1 MYKDRKAEVI
11 AANRLSD
18 SDTGS
23 VDVQVA
29 VLTERI
35 TELTRHL
42 QTHRK
47 DTATRIGLLNLV
59 SRRRKL
65 LGYLTRHDVAHYRT
79 LIGRLGLR
87 K

>member
-1 MYKDRKAEVI
+1 VDKDRKAEVI

-35 TELTRHL
+35 NELTRHL

-47 DTATRIGLLNLV
+47 DTSTRVGLLKLV

-65 LGYLTRHDVAHYRT
+65 LSYLTRHDVAHYRT